1 MVFVRKFFAVLLIIV
16 LFPLLIINILVYSIN
31 STILNPIYLQNKLS
45 SNHVYEKVIETGLP
59 ILASGIGQNSGLGNV
74 INSDDLV
81 KIAQKTINPNLLESQ
96 FNIIFQGL
104 NKYLTNQ
111 SSDFVANLDLTQLK
125 KDFSN
130 NFTDYV
136 NQSVANLPPC
146 SQADIAQMKDNQ
158 SIKCLPPGISKNEII
173 KNNNQ
178 TDEVLNTLPDQYDL
192 GKSIMQKG
200 NAQLETIKRVT
211 NYLNLGIIFLT
222 SFNILALLLIGLLIW
237 KPAASLIKWVSS
249 AIIIPSSLILF
260 GSTFG
265 YISTK
270 IISPTFSLGLVLP
283 VEGRAILN
291 TIVFSIIGP
300 LQIRIIII
308 SGSLTTLA
316 IIGYVIAHFINKSNI
331 SNSKSPIIKEGR

>member
-1 MVFVRKFFAVLLIIV
+1 MLIVRKFFAVLLIIII
-16 LFPLLIINILVYSIN
+16 FPLLIINILVYSIN

-45 SNHVYEKVIETGLP
+45 SNHVYEKIIETGLP
-59 ILASGIGQNSGLGNV
+59 ILGSSIGQDNGLGNI
-74 INSDDLV
+74 INSDDLI
-81 KIAQKTINPNLLESQ
+81 KIAQKTITPDLLESQ

-111 SSDFVANLDLTQLK
+111 SSDFIANLDLTQFK
-125 KDFSN
+125 KDISK

-136 NQSVANLPPC
+136 NQSVADLKPC
-146 SQADIAQMKDNQ
+146 SQSEIAQMKDNQ
-158 SIKCLPPGISKNEII
+158 SIKCLPPGISKSEII

-178 TDEVLNTLPDQYDL
+178 ADELLNTLPNQYDL
-192 GKSIMQKG
+192 GKYIMQKG
-200 NAQLETIKRVT
+200 SSQLETFRRVI
-211 NYLNLGIIFLT
+211 NYLNLGIIYLT
-222 SFNILALLLIGLLIW
+222 SFNILVLSLIGLLIY
-237 KPAASLIKWVSS
+237 KPVSSLIKWVSS
-249 AIIIPSSLILF
+249 AIIIPSSLIFL
-260 GSTFG
+260 GSIFG

-308 SGSLTTLA
+308 SGSLTILA
-316 IIGYVIAHFINKSNI
+316 IIGYVIARFINKSNI
-331 SNSKSPIIKEGR
+331 PNSKNPIKEEK